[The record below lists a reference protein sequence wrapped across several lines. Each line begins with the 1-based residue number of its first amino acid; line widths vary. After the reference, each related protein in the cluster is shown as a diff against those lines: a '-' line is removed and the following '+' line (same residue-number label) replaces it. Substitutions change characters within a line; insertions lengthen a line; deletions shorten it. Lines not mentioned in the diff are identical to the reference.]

1 MSKTFKNLKRAECRR
16 RAREKKA
23 EKNGEMNEFYWSLFD
38 SRCGALMVLL
48 AGIFVEKMLVAVLYD
63 FFEEHCEGL
72 KMLCETVYLQENV
85 FSQDVLEKFSW
96 LNATLAQQATM
107 AREWWQSDML
117 RCRISPPQKPDW
129 VLKFNNV
136 LSRYKE
142 KFSFEIANHN
152 TGKFFCRVTSHYSRI
167 HVDFGV
173 DLSFDIF
180 CLSENEFEYIKLLES
195 DKRDNYIKI
204 SGMVV
209 INRNL
214 DESLILTD
222 ETPIFVSQRHP
233 LTNSKLTTVREFV
246 REFTP

>member
-1 MSKTFKNLKRAECRR
+1 MSKNLKNLQRAECRR
-16 RAREKKA
+16 RAREKKCRKNA
-23 EKNGEMNEFYWSLFD
+23 EINEFYWSLFD

-48 AGIFVEKMLVAVLYD
+48 AGIFVEKMLVMVLYD
-63 FFEEHCEGL
+63 FFEEHREGL
-72 KMLCETVYLQENV
+72 KMLCETVSLQENV

-96 LNATLAQQATM
+96 LNTALAQQANI
-107 AREWWQSDML
+107 AREWWKSDML

-142 KFSFEIANHN
+142 KFSREIAIHN
-152 TGKFFCRVTSHYSRI
+152 TEKFFRRVKSHYSRMYD
-167 HVDFGV
+167 DFGL

-180 CLSENEFEYIKLLES
+180 CPCGNEFEYWKLLWN
-195 DKRDNYIKI
+195 DGHDNYIKI
-204 SGMVV
+204 EGTLV

-222 ETPIFVSQRHP
+222 ETPIFVSQSHP